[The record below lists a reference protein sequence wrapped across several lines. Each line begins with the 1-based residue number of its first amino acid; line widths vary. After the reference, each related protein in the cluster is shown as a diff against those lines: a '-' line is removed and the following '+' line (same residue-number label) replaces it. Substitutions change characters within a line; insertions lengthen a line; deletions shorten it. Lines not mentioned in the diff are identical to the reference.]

1 MLVKNNVN
9 RTSAIDNWRRLMLTT
24 DTGHDPGTLPIP
36 TPPSAS
42 SPFSL
47 LSNPPYLTRI
57 GCIRTL
63 SQTWDLSK
71 KSTPPDF
78 QAKKITLLISLN
90 FNSFGDKNTKKR
102 VKMEKFTPLA
112 KILHCRRHWRHWQ
125 ISPLARKCCGGQAK
139 DLVNTPELQLGW
151 SFQGYHTWP

>member
-1 MLVKNNVN
+1 MGLLQGRIYSAQLAALVKWVLDAWGTQSNLNSQARLSFLVILITYYNCHVNNNVN

-63 SQTWDLSK
+63 RFKPCQ
-71 KSTPPDF
+71 
-78 QAKKITLLISLN
+78 
-90 FNSFGDKNTKKR
+90 KR
-102 VKMEKFTPLA
+102 D
-112 KILHCRRHWRHWQ
+112 ILHSIPFVR
-125 ISPLARKCCGGQAK
+125 
-139 DLVNTPELQLGW
+139 DLKT
-151 SFQGYHTWP
+151 SFFLVDHFKLNWNF